1 MAHALAGKPVQE
13 QDIIDVQTI
22 VDAYFDNVP
31 DMTNP
36 TQLVSFGTSG
46 HRGTSVDGTF
56 TDLHVAAITQAICDG
71 RKQFGGGV
79 MDYIIDSGDLTEL
92 FGKANQR

>member
-36 TQLVSFGTSG
+36 TQLHKPF
-46 HRGTSVDGTF
+46 
-56 TDLHVAAITQAICDG
+56 
-71 RKQFGGGV
+71 V
-79 MDYIIDSGDLTEL
+79 MVVNNLVLLVRYS
-92 FGKANQR
+92 

>member
-56 TDLHVAAITQAICDG
+56 IWSLLHN
-71 RKQFGGGV
+71 QFV
-79 MDYIIDSGDLTEL
+79 MVVNNLVLLVQYS
-92 FGKANQR
+92 

>member
-31 DMTNP
+31 DMTILHNW
-36 TQLVSFGTSG
+36 F
-46 HRGTSVDGTF
+46 HSVH
-56 TDLHVAAITQAICDG
+56 LAI
-71 RKQFGGGV
+71 V
-79 MDYIIDSGDLTEL
+79 VPP
-92 FGKANQR
+92 

>member
-46 HRGTSVDGTF
+46 HV
-56 TDLHVAAITQAICDG
+56 VPP
-71 RKQFGGGV
+71 
-79 MDYIIDSGDLTEL
+79 
-92 FGKANQR
+92 